1 MARQRRRI
9 VSTAGT
15 GYYQYLRRRND
26 AARRNAGI
34 NVLVAQTW
42 DTLARLRLAD
52 GDIEGAERARVSAR
66 ATSPRRR

>member
-1 MARQRRRI
+1 MARRRHPLLPVRRK
-9 VSTAGT
+9 
-15 GYYQYLRRRND
+15 YPLRRRND
-26 AARRNAGI
+26 AARRNAGL